1 LYIINGLRIG
11 IDNFMACGGRA
22 PNLYCAVSTSG
33 RTTPAYSDDCH
44 DIR

>member
-1 LYIINGLRIG
+1 LMTE
-11 IDNFMACGGRA
+11 IDNFMACGGKA
-22 PNLYCAVSTSG
+22 PNLYCAPVSTGG